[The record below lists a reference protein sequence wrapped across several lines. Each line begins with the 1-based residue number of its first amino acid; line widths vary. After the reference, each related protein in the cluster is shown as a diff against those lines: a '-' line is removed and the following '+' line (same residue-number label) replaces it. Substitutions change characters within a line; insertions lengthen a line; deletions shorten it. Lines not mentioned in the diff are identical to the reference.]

1 MTKCLLSGKKRKT
14 YLKGRVLL
22 GILFLTLVLTQFTS
36 PFRIKSV
43 KGYSGAFTEDFFT
56 TTYEDSAN
64 TSVVG
69 WGSPSGVIKLPPRHP
84 ESIAEYN
91 LPGDTNGVAIDGN
104 YAYIADGNQG
114 LQIVN
119 IADPSIPLL
128 TWTCNT
134 SGFAFD
140 VAVSGQHAF
149 IADGDQGLQIVD
161 IVATPTIISNYDTPG
176 TAYDVFVDGN
186 LVFVTDYDGG
196 GLQIINI
203 TDAANPAL
211 ISAYDTSGHSGG
223 IDVVG
228 DYAYLANL
236 NIGLQIIN
244 ISNPRN
250 PILAGTCFTS
260 SARDVAVAGDYAF
273 IADDDRL
280 QVADISNPSNPI
292 LVGSCDIG
300 TAWIVEI
307 NGDYAYITMA
317 SSGMAVVQI
326 SDPVNPIV
334 VDMYSNI
341 WTPVTDLAIEGNY
354 AYITDTDLGLQIV
367 KISDPVPPSFIGTD
381 GGTSGLFKSI
391 VVDGD
396 YAYVC
401 NDSFTSIKVFNIE
414 NPMNPIVIGS
424 CDTSGTSMKLTKHG
438 NHLLVANQQEGLQII
453 DISDPTNPILRS
465 SCPTTNSAQDVVVS
479 GNYAYLADY
488 EGGLQVINITDLN
501 NPVLVGSYTD
511 IDYALSLDIA
521 GNYAYV
527 ADDITGIT
535 VVNITDPTNPELI
548 GSILTSS
555 AIRDIRV
562 VGDYAYVA
570 DWYNGLQ
577 VFRVQ
582 NPASGPVYIG
592 SYNTPDGA
600 QQVAVDGNRA
610 YIGNHDSGMFI
621 INITD
626 PYSPTL
632 VEAYDTPGYAYEIAT
647 DGDFAFVADHYNL
660 QIIEVKKNKH
670 RQYLP
675 TGTCQSTTIYSPEN
689 ATFVEC
695 TIEPIGNYSI
705 IPIGTSISFFL
716 SADAGTHWEEVT
728 PGITHTFL
736 YLGSQLRWRA
746 IFTTSDPFKGPTLS
760 FISISYNFVL
770 NPPISLSPMDGT
782 TINYNLPFFEWE
794 SYADATEYIFQLDSD
809 SSFLPPDLT
818 NETTSVPSF
827 MPFIPLSDGI
837 WYWRV
842 AAIDS
847 TGDLGL
853 FTSPN
858 SLLID
863 ITPPNIDQPDNVSYE
878 QGSIDNNI
886 TWSPSDVTPTYYNI
900 TRNGELVV
908 GDTWDGTDIFID
920 IDGLARGSYTYVCNV
935 FDYFYTQSSD
945 TVIVTVYDT
954 SSPIID
960 SPVDVDYEESSAG
973 NTIIWT
979 ASDYNPNYFN
989 VTLDDE
995 FYVGGVWDTDPI
1007 EIDIDG
1013 LTWGTYTFN
1022 CFVYDLDWNKAN
1034 DIVQVSVLDVIP
1046 PVINHPSNL
1055 SIFYGDTGKSL
1066 LWTGSDAYPS
1076 SFTIYRNSTL
1086 YKEGEWINTVFI
1098 WLDWLDPGVHNFTCV
1113 ITDGS
1118 GLTASSEVWVTVH
1131 PPTPDVDPP
1140 TISHPE
1146 DLLIE
1151 EGSIGYSIIWSGSD
1165 NRSPWWATVTQNGT
1179 IIYDQAW
1186 LGNEIIIPLDGL
1198 PLGNTVYNCTL
1209 FDETGNSIFDI
1220 VNITVHSQVPDVD
1233 PPLIVTPE
1241 FLEYEVG
1248 TEGHY
1253 LTWICHDDHPYAYR
1267 ILFNN
1272 TEVVYAP
1279 WHGDNISIC
1288 VDGLTIGLWY
1298 INLTVWDLKENN
1310 NSTLVLLR
1318 VIPPLPDE
1326 KSPIVSQ
1333 PAEQNIGEGAR
1344 GVITWEVSDEFPANY
1359 MIFRN
1364 GTLIFHSSYWESGL
1378 IRYSF
1383 NSLSVGVWLFNLT
1396 LWDLSGN
1403 SASSITIVVVVAMSE
1418 LDTTAPEISQPP
1430 DQEFNLGS
1438 TGNSL
1443 QFHLFDEHPSY
1454 YKILLNNHQILKTQW
1469 VMPNQQVNISLDKL
1483 SIGLYTVNLT
1493 AWDLYENPAS
1503 RIVTVTVIGDITPP
1517 TINSPP
1523 DVSIY
1528 EGEDIELIWEVSDP
1542 SPSHFVI
1549 MSTPGGEV
1557 IASEIWDGQSITFI
1571 FSNLAVGSYD
1581 FRCIVYDISG
1591 NLAFDD
1597 ITITITKS
1605 QSSPGFDIFSIVI
1618 LLLVY
1623 FSVIRTVEGRR
1634 RFKK

>member
-1 MTKCLLSGKKRKT
+1 M
-14 YLKGRVLL
+14 
-22 GILFLTLVLTQFTS
+22 TLVLIPFTS
-36 PFRIKSV
+36 PLRIKPV
-43 KGYSGAFTEDFFT
+43 KGYSGTFTENFT
-56 TTYEDSAN
+56 TTIYEDSAN
-64 TSVVG
+64 TSTVG

-84 ESIAEYN
+84 ELIAQYN

-114 LQIVN
+114 LQILN
-119 IADPSIPLL
+119 ITDPSTPVL

-134 SGFAFD
+134 SGFAQN
-140 VAVSGQHAF
+140 VAVSGHHAF

-161 IVATPTIISNYDTPG
+161 IVASPTIISTYDTPG

-186 LVFVTDYDGG
+186 IVFVTGYDGG
-196 GLQIINI
+196 GIQIINI
-203 TDAANPAL
+203 TDAANPSL
-211 ISAYDTSGHSGG
+211 ISAYNTAGNSGG
-223 IDVVG
+223 IEVAG
-228 DYAYLANL
+228 DYAYLVKL
-236 NIGLQIIN
+236 NVGLQIIN
-244 ISNPRN
+244 IANPRN
-250 PILAGTCFTS
+250 PILAGTCSTS

-273 IADDDRL
+273 IADDDKL

-300 TAWIVEI
+300 TAWAVEI
-307 NGDYAYITMA
+307 KGNYAYTTIA
-317 SSGMAVVQI
+317 SSGMSVVEI

-334 VDMYSNI
+334 VDMYSDV
-341 WTPVTDLAIEGNY
+341 WTPVTDLAIEGNC

-401 NDSFTSIKVFNIE
+401 SDSSTSIKVLNIE
-414 NPMNPIVIGS
+414 NPVNPIVIGS
-424 CDTSGTSMKLTKHG
+424 CDTSSSPMKLTKHG
-438 NHLLVANQQEGLQII
+438 NHLLAASRQEGLQII

-465 SCPTTNSAQDVVVS
+465 SCLTANIAQDVVVS

-511 IDYALSLDIA
+511 IDYAFSLDIA

-527 ADDITGIT
+527 VDDIVGIR

-548 GSILTSS
+548 GSLLTSS

-570 DWYNGLQ
+570 DWYTGLQ

-582 NPASGPVYIG
+582 DPANDPVYIG

-600 QQVAVDGNRA
+600 QQVTVDGDYA
-610 YIGNHDSGMFI
+610 YIGNYDSGMFI
-621 INITD
+621 INITN

-632 VEAYDTPGYAYEIAT
+632 VEAYDTPGYAFEIAI
-647 DGDFAFVADHYNL
+647 DGDFAFIADQNNM

-675 TGTCQSTTIYSPEN
+675 TGTCQSTTIYSPDN

-695 TIEPIGNYSI
+695 TIEPMGDEAI

-728 PGITHTFL
+728 VGIPHTFL
-736 YLGSQLRWRA
+736 YLGSKLRWRA
-746 IFTTSDPFKGPTLS
+746 IFTTSDPFKGPTMSLIS
-760 FISISYNFVL
+760 FSYKFVF
-770 NPPISLSPMDGT
+770 NPPISLSPVDET

-794 SYADATEYIFQLDSD
+794 SYADATDYIFQLDSD
-809 SSFLPPDLT
+809 SSFLPPVLI
-818 NETTSVPSF
+818 NETTSVPSY
-827 MPFIPLSDGI
+827 MPSISLSDGI
-837 WYWRV
+837 WYWRI

-863 ITPPNIDQPDNVSYE
+863 TSPPNIDHPNDISYE
-878 QGSIDNNI
+878 QGSTANNI
-886 TWSPSDVTPTYYNI
+886 TWSPSDITPTYYNI

-908 GDTWDGTDIFID
+908 GDTWDGAEIFID
-920 IDGLARGSYTYVCNV
+920 INGLARGSYTYVCNV
-935 FDYFYTQSSD
+935 YDYFYTHSSD
-945 TVIVTVYDT
+945 TVIVTVNDT
-954 SSPIID
+954 TSPIID
-960 SPVDVDYEESSAG
+960 NPNDVDYEESSTG
-973 NTIIWT
+973 NTIIWI

-989 VTLDDE
+989 VTLGNE
-995 FYVGGVWDTDPI
+995 FYVGGGWDGNPI
-1007 EIDIDG
+1007 EINVDG
-1013 LTWGTYTFN
+1013 LKWGTYTFN
-1022 CFVYDLDWNKAN
+1022 CFVYDLDWNEDN
-1034 DIVQVSVLDVIP
+1034 DSVKVSVLDVIP
-1046 PVINHPSNL
+1046 PVINPPSNQ
-1055 SIFYGDTGKSL
+1055 SIFYGDTGESL

-1076 SFTIYRNSTL
+1076 SYTVYRNGTI
-1086 YKEGEWINTVFI
+1086 YKEGEWTNTVFI
-1098 WLDWLDPGVHNFTCV
+1098 WLDWLDPGLHNFTCV
-1113 ITDGS
+1113 VTDGS
-1118 GLTASSEVWVTVH
+1118 GLTASSEVWVTVY

-1146 DLLIE
+1146 DLILE
-1151 EGSIGYSIIWSGSD
+1151 KGSIGYSIMWSGSD
-1165 NRSPWWATVTQNGT
+1165 NRSPWWAIVTQNET

-1186 LGNEIIIPLDGL
+1186 FGNEIIISLDGL
-1198 PLGNTVYNCTL
+1198 PVGITEYKCTL

-1220 VNITVHSQVPDVD
+1220 VNITVYPRVPDSE
-1233 PPLIVTPE
+1233 PPFIVTPE
-1241 FLEYEVG
+1241 LLEYEEG

-1253 LTWICHDDHPYAYR
+1253 LTWICHDDHPYAYK
-1267 ILFNN
+1267 ILFNDK
-1272 TEVVYAP
+1272 EVVYAP
-1279 WHGDNISIC
+1279 WHGGNITVC

-1298 INLTVWDLKENN
+1298 INLTVWDLKGNN
-1310 NSTLVLLR
+1310 NSTIVLLT

-1326 KSPIVSQ
+1326 KSPIVNQ
-1333 PAEQNIGEGAR
+1333 PAKQNIGEGAR
-1344 GVITWEVSDEFPANY
+1344 GIIIWEVSDEHPGY
-1359 MIFRN
+1359 YLILKN
-1364 GTLIFHSSYWESGL
+1364 GTVIFQSSYWESGL

-1383 NSLSVGVWLFNLT
+1383 DSLSVGIWLFNLT

-1403 SASSITIVVVVAMSE
+1403 SASSIAIVMVVPMSE
-1418 LDTTAPEISQPP
+1418 LDMTAPEISQPP

-1443 QFHLFDEHPSY
+1443 QFHLYDEHPSY

-1469 VMPNQQVNISLDKL
+1469 KKPNQQVNISLDEL
-1483 SIGLYTVNLT
+1483 SVGLYTVNLT
-1493 AWDLYENPAS
+1493 AWDLYANTAS
-1503 RIVTVTVIGDITPP
+1503 KTVTVTVIGDITPP
-1517 TINSPP
+1517 TIDNPP
-1523 DVSIY
+1523 DVSIS
-1528 EGEDIELIWEVSDP
+1528 EGEDIEIIWEASDP
-1542 SPSHFVI
+1542 NPSHFVI
-1549 MSTPGGEV
+1549 ILIINGEE
-1557 IASEIWDGQSITFI
+1557 IANEIWDGQSITFI
-1571 FSNLAVGSYD
+1571 FSNLTVGSYD
-1581 FRCIVYDISG
+1581 FRCIVYDTFG

-1597 ITITITKS
+1597 ITITITES
-1605 QSSPGFDIFSIVI
+1605 RSSPGFDIFSVVI

-1623 FSVIRTVEGRR
+1623 FSVIRTAKARR
-1634 RFKK
+1634 RFIK